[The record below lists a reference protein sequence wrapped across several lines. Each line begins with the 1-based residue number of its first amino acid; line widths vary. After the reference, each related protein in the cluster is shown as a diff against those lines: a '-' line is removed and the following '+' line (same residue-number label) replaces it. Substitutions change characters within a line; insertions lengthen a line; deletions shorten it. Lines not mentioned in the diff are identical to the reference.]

1 MEQPA
6 SEIDALNAESFIVQP
21 QEIDV
26 LCGRGGDIL
35 RHPGNVNYRDLIRK
49 NKTCYS
55 TCEKNEKI
63 KISKSIVAAVRVIGG
78 RFLDR
83 DVKNKTRGWFDI
95 GDKKAVEKTSQA
107 LREGQPKLRLK
118 LINEGA
124 LDEPYIPPT
133 PLESPPNPP
142 SAKKQPPKSTLGR
155 QAEMAP
161 VRPPRPPAST
171 LSAPHDMFRRM
182 SLENSKASSASNVSG
197 IPAKAPIAHRAFT
210 VDMGVPLSPLSQM
223 SDFSAMMGSI
233 DSRIGSVAY
242 PSGKRRPSD
251 TSTIPSRRPSDAY
264 SIASRRFSDMSHSK
278 AGVLMNGMSM
288 MSLTT
293 IDSDDF
299 PAVHSVASNS
309 KYSNISMIDSSDF
322 LGFHPVGSNSAC
334 SNISSI
340 SGLASESKRSTASPR
355 HSILSDMPR
364 AGGGG
369 NPTEFK
375 LNFGSAP
382 RSPKKI
388 EEDEN
393 L

>member
-6 SEIDALNAESFIVQP
+6 SEMDVPNAEEFIVQP
-21 QEIDV
+21 REIDV

-35 RHPGNVNYRDLIRK
+35 RHPGNQNYRDLIRK
-49 NKTCYS
+49 NKMCYS

-142 SAKKQPPKSTLGR
+142 SAKKQSPKSTRGR

-171 LSAPHDMFRRM
+171 LYTTHDMFRRM
-182 SLENSKASSASNVSG
+182 SLESSKASSASGASG
-197 IPAKAPIAHRAFT
+197 IPAKAPLAHRSLT
-210 VDMGVPLSPLSQM
+210 VDSGVPLSSLSLT

-233 DSRIGSVAY
+233 DSRIGSVAL

-251 TSTIPSRRPSDAY
+251 TSSISSRRPSDAY

-278 AGVLMNGMSM
+278 AGVLMNGLSM

-293 IDSDDF
+293 TDSDDF

-309 KYSNISMIDSSDF
+309 AYSNISMIDSADF
-322 LGFHPVGSNSAC
+322 LGLHPDGSNSAC

-340 SGLASESKRSTASPR
+340 SGMASESKRSTASPR
-355 HSILSDMPR
+355 HSILSDVPQTC
-364 AGGGG
+364 GT
-369 NPTEFK
+369 PKEFK
-375 LNFGSAP
+375 MNFDSSP
-382 RSPKKI
+382 RSLQKF
-388 EEDEN
+388 EEDEY